1 MDSLNTLRAIL
12 TVMAAFAAII
22 LFTQGF
28 VVPGVVM
35 TVGVALHAL
44 HFWQITRSAP
54 LEHDQLS

>member
-12 TVMAAFAAII
+12 TVMAAFAAAI

-28 VVPGVVM
+28 IVPGIVI
-35 TVGVALHAL
+35 TIGVALHGW

-54 LEHDQLS
+54 GHDQA